1 MSDRVYIV
9 SSGKITGELPIER
22 SHPRKDHAIGNELRR
37 PTMPERFLT
46 ICKEVLRQNIREYGM
61 YIALFVIMAIFTVTT
76 KGIFISSR
84 NISNLLNQT
93 GYIAVLAVGM
103 TLVIVIRHID
113 LSVGFLAGF
122 LGAVA
127 AIALVPLKLPVI
139 AVIPLVLALGVMA
152 GMVTAFLVAQM
163 RIPSFVASL
172 AGWLIY
178 RGALQLVTAGTGTII
193 IPNASFNAIG
203 NGFIPDIPETVF
215 LPTVHKITLL
225 LGLIAIVVFVLNEIN
240 DRRKKQA
247 YDFDVLPFDMFV
259 LKLVFVSLLF
269 GYITWVLA
277 GYRGLSWTLVVVL
290 IVVAVYDFITSKT
303 VLGRHIYAIGGNPE
317 AAELSGISVKQLTYV
332 VFGSM
337 GMLSAL
343 SGILFTSRLQSATT
357 TAGTLFELDAIAAAY
372 VGGVSAAGGVGKV
385 VGSIIG
391 ALVMTSLTSGMNLM
405 GIDISYQYI
414 VSGAVLAV
422 AVIFDVITRNQA
434 K

>member
-1 MSDRVYIV
+1 MTSFFTDM
-9 SSGKITGELPIER
+9 K
-22 SHPRKDHAIGNELRR
+22 K
-37 PTMPERFLT
+37 
-46 ICKEVLRQNIREYGM
+46 VLRQNIREYGM
-61 YIALFVIMAIFTVTT
+61 YIALLVIMVIFTVMTD
-76 KGIFISSR
+76 GVFISSR
-84 NISNLLNQT
+84 NISNLVNQT

-127 AIALVPLKLPVI
+127 AIALSKFNLPVL
-139 AVIPLVLALGVMA
+139 AVIPLVLALGVLA
-152 GMVTAFLVAQM
+152 GMLTAFLVAQM
-163 RIPSFVASL
+163 KIPSFVASL
-172 AGWLIY
+172 AGMLVY

-193 IPNASFNAIG
+193 VANDSFNAIG
-203 NGFIPDIPETVF
+203 NGFIPDLAETTF
-215 LPTVHKITLL
+215 LPGVHKISLL
-225 LGLIAIVVFVLNEIN
+225 VGLIAIVMFIIGEIN

-247 YDFDVLPFDMFV
+247 YDFEVLSIQIFV
-259 LKLVFVSLLF
+259 LKLVFISALI

-277 GYRGLSWTLVVVL
+277 GYRGFSWTMMVVLVVVG
-290 IVVAVYDFITSKT
+290 IYNYVTSKM

-317 AAELSGISVKQLTYV
+317 AAELSGISVKKLTYV

-337 GMLSAL
+337 GLMTGL

-385 VGSIIG
+385 MGSIIG

-405 GIDISYQYI
+405 GIDISFQYI
-414 VSGAVLAV
+414 VRGAVLAV
-422 AVIFDVITRNQA
+422 AVIFDVVTRNRA

>member
-1 MSDRVYIV
+1 MSLL
-9 SSGKITGELPIER
+9 KNA
-22 SHPRKDHAIGNELRR
+22 RK
-37 PTMPERFLT
+37 
-46 ICKEVLRQNIREYGM
+46 VLSENIREYGM
-61 YIALFVIMAIFTVTT
+61 FIALFVIMVIFTITT
-76 KGIFISSR
+76 DGIFVSSR

-127 AIALVPLKLPVI
+127 AIALVSWNLPTL
-139 AVIPLVLALGVMA
+139 AVIPLVLAMGVVA
-152 GMVTAFLVAQM
+152 GMLTGFLVAQLK
-163 RIPSFVASL
+163 IPSFVASL

-178 RGALQLVTAGTGTII
+178 RGAILLVTAGTGTII
-193 IPNASFNAIG
+193 IPDEAFNAIG
-203 NGFIPDIPETVF
+203 NGYIPDIEIIPG
-215 LPTVHKITLL
+215 VHNITLL
-225 LGLIAIVVFVLNEIN
+225 LGVIAIIYFIYSEFN
-240 DRRKKQA
+240 DRRKKQS
-247 YDFDVLPFDMFV
+247 YNFEVLPMDMFI
-259 LKLVFVSLLF
+259 LKLVFVSVII
-269 GYITWVLA
+269 GAITWILA
-277 GYRGLSWTLVVVL
+277 GYNGLSWTVVVVLVVVA
-290 IVVAVYDFITSKT
+290 IYNFVTTQT

-317 AAELSGISVKQLTYV
+317 AAELSGVSVKKLIYV

-343 SGILFTSRLQSATT
+343 SGILFSSRLQSATT

-385 VGSIIG
+385 TGSIIG

-405 GIDISYQYI
+405 SIDISVQYI
-414 VSGAVLAV
+414 VRGAVLAA
-422 AVIFDVITRNQA
+422 AVIFDVTTRGRG